1 MKEIGRQKIQD
12 KITISISKEN
22 SNAQQLKF
30 MNYRQAQKLKDFK
43 KLSNNKSVI
52 TNTCNIN
59 VIAYKQ
65 KTGN

>member
-30 MNYRQAQKLKDFK
+30 MNYRQA
-43 KLSNNKSVI
+43 
-52 TNTCNIN
+52 
-59 VIAYKQ
+59 
-65 KTGN
+65 